1 MSEIQVYTN
10 KIRQRFF
17 TKMGREKSRVR
28 RVPRFTEGS
37 AELFGKPFLF
47 HDSASFLDSYKEI
60 FEHEIYRFY
69 PSSGNKV
76 ILDCGANIGLSVLFF
91 AKNYPD
97 HTIIA
102 FEPDD
107 AIFDVLSRN
116 VQTYGLKN
124 VQLHKKAVWNKEEV
138 LEFYTDNGMGARV
151 GYSYENQEPKKVQSV
166 RLKDFLG
173 DRVDFLKID
182 IEGAEYAVLTDCKDV
197 LKNANKIFFE
207 YHGHHSD
214 QQKLHELLLMIQQNG
229 FRYYIKESSTR
240 QRPFVDEGLICEVY
254 DMAINIFA
262 YRAGANSEG
271 K

>member
-1 MSEIQVYTN
+1 MSEIQLYTN

-60 FEHEIYRFY
+60 FEHEIYRFN
-69 PSSGNKV
+69 PSSQNQV

-91 AKNYPD
+91 AKNYPN

-107 AIFDVLSRN
+107 VIFDILSRN
-116 VQTYGLKN
+116 VKTFNLTN

-138 LEFYTDNGMGARV
+138 LEFFTDNGMGARV
-151 GYSYENQEPKKVQSV
+151 GYAYENQEPKKVQSV
-166 RLKDFLG
+166 RLKDFLAN
-173 DRVDFLKID
+173 RIDFLKID
-182 IEGAEYAVLTDCKDV
+182 IEGAEYAVLTDCADA
-197 LKNANKIFFE
+197 LHLANKIFFE
-207 YHGHHSD
+207 YHGHHAEP
-214 QQKLHELLLMIQQNG
+214 QKLHELLLLLQQNG
-229 FRYYIKESSTR
+229 FHYYIKESSTR
-240 QRPFVDEGLICEVY
+240 QRPFVDDGLICEVY
-254 DMAINIFA
+254 DMAINIFG
-262 YRAGANSEG
+262 YRNGQQ

>member
-1 MSEIQVYTN
+1 
-10 KIRQRFF
+10 
-17 TKMGREKSRVR
+17 MGREKSRVR
-28 RVPRFTEGS
+28 RFPRFKEGT
-37 AELFGKPFLF
+37 ADLFGKPFLF

-60 FEHEIYRFY
+60 FEQEIYRFH
-69 PSSGNKV
+69 PSSSEKV

-107 AIFDVLSRN
+107 AIFEVLSRN

-151 GYSYENQEPKKVQSV
+151 GYSYENQAPKKVQSV
-166 RLKDFLG
+166 RLKDFLNE
-173 DRVDFLKID
+173 RIDFLKID
-182 IEGAEYAVLTDCKDV
+182 IEGAEYAVLSDCRDM
-197 LKNANKIFFE
+197 LRQANNIFFE
-207 YHGHHSD
+207 YHSHHSD
-214 QQKLHELLLMIQQNG
+214 QQKLHEMLLMLQQNG

-240 QRPFVDEGLICEVY
+240 ERPFVEEGLICEVY
-254 DMAINIFA
+254 DMAINIFG
-262 YRAGANSEG
+262 YHANGNTGG